1 MRRMFPKM
9 PMHNSAAAAQ
19 TNRRGYSLVYSF
31 YKAGKN
37 HGKHQCK
44 HHCPDQNFCS
54 LDRIK
59 VVTHEE
65 NPTVTQCTDCH
76 SFEVKSSCCAQ

>member
-1 MRRMFPKM
+1 MCIECTV
-9 PMHNSAAAAQ
+9 N
-19 TNRRGYSLVYSF
+19 
-31 YKAGKN
+31 
-37 HGKHQCK
+37 QCK

>member
-1 MRRMFPKM
+1 ME
-9 PMHNSAAAAQ
+9 N
-19 TNRRGYSLVYSF
+19 N
-31 YKAGKN
+31 KAN
-37 HGKHQCK
+37 MCIECTVNQCK
-44 HHCPDQNFCS
+44 HHCADQNFCS

-76 SFEVKSSCCAQ
+76 SFEVKNSCCAQ

>member
-1 MRRMFPKM
+1 ME
-9 PMHNSAAAAQ
+9 N
-19 TNRRGYSLVYSF
+19 N
-31 YKAGKN
+31 KAN
-37 HGKHQCK
+37 MCIECTVNQCK
-44 HHCPDQNFCS
+44 HHCADQNFCS

-76 SFEVKSSCCAQ
+76 SFEVKSSCCAQSPNGKRRSSHAPPFFL

>member
-1 MRRMFPKM
+1 ME
-9 PMHNSAAAAQ
+9 N
-19 TNRRGYSLVYSF
+19 NRANMCIECTV
-31 YKAGKN
+31 N
-37 HGKHQCK
+37 QCK

-76 SFEVKSSCCAQ
+76 SFEDKSSCCAQ